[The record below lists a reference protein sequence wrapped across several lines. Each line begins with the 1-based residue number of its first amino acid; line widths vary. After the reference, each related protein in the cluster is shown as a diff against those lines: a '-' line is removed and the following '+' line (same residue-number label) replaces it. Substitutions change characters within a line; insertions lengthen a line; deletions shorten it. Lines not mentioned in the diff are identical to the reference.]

1 MGGRID
7 FGESLMRSASCKTP
21 VRACVAATVPAPRP
35 APSKIGLAVAAVLA
49 GAAGVPAAYA
59 DAAAPGAGGA
69 PTVDTLQEIVV
80 TARKRQE
87 NLQDVPISID
97 VFSRQDLQNLA
108 ITTMD
113 DYLQKVPSISYIS
126 TGPGTQLFV
135 MRGVSDGSNPNY
147 SNTSSTGFFV
157 DDMSMNYGGSQ
168 PDLHLYDIER
178 IEILNGPQGTTF
190 GAEAM
195 SGAIRYITNKP
206 DLRTLSA
213 GIDFDGGQIQS
224 AQQNWTYQ
232 GFLNVP
238 LIEGVLGLR
247 VSAFSDS
254 QGGFIDNALTT
265 RTWVNGAVSTNAPW
279 AGKDYNR
286 ENVEGGRVALKLQL
300 AQQWSALLTYGFQ
313 RQHTGG
319 AWDED
324 PTLSPR
330 TVSRFG
336 PESELFEANMVDFHV
351 DGDVGI
357 ADLVLASTYWNQE
370 RRQWDEYS
378 QYEQNYNGG
387 TQEGFT
393 CLTDPYYSPLLS
405 PDSPTASFSG
415 CNPALQYYSYN
426 ENPKRWS
433 NELRLVSKEGGRLH
447 WLTGLYW
454 EKTVDRNSGSTF
466 YMPGLQYGGD
476 AFQYELQ
483 YYDLTQRTLPPGI
496 WYTYTETS
504 DVLETT
510 EFANINFDVTDKL
523 NVEAGVSHFHDN
535 ESYDTP
541 VLGFAYTPN
550 SASYYASSSHKWDG
564 KAGISYKLSH
574 QAMVYADWSQ
584 GFRPGGSNS
593 GLPSDCYASGVTQ
606 TYDPDTL
613 NNYEL
618 GWKTTSLGHRLLWNG
633 AAYYMDWKNLQ
644 ALIYDASVCPSSSY
658 NINVGEA
665 RIYGAESN
673 IDFVINDNWSLQ
685 ASLDYTDARV
695 VTAADPNYDSYVGE
709 RLPFAPYFNW
719 SWNARYEHPLSRTL
733 HGYLQF
739 DMAHKG
745 DMYNGL
751 NPDDI
756 NSGLPRILQPQYTIT
771 NLRVGMHPADSERW
785 LVELYCTNLTDKNAI
800 VYSNTGN
807 FDLRET
813 TNEPRV
819 FGLRLSYRF
828 NRLAR

>member
-1 MGGRID
+1 
-7 FGESLMRSASCKTP
+7 MRSASRKSP
-21 VRACVAATVPAPRP
+21 VRTRLGGAARSRTPPEAR
-35 APSKIGLAVAAVLA
+35 STIGLAVAAVLA
-49 GAAGVPAAYA
+49 GAAGIPTVQA
-59 DAAAPGAGGA
+59 DAAAPRADGAS
-69 PTVDTLQEIVV
+69 TVDTLQEIVV
-80 TARKRQE
+80 TARKREE

-97 VFSRQDLQNLA
+97 VFSRRDLQNLA
-108 ITTMD
+108 IASMN
-113 DYLQKVPSISYIS
+113 DYLQKVPTISFIS

-147 SNTSSTGFFV
+147 ANTSSTGFFV
-157 DDMSMNYGGSQ
+157 DDMSMSYDGAQ

-195 SGAIRYITNKP
+195 AGAIRYITNKP
-206 DLRTLSA
+206 DLHAFSA
-213 GIDFDGGQIQS
+213 GIDFDGGQIQN
-224 AQQNWTYQ
+224 AQQNWSYQ
-232 GFLNVP
+232 GFVNLP

-254 QGGFIDNALTT
+254 HGGFINNALTT
-265 RTWVNGAVSTNAPW
+265 RTWVNGAVSSNAPW

-286 ENVEGGRVALKLQL
+286 ENVEGGRAALKLQL
-300 AQQWSALLTYGFQ
+300 GERWSALLSYGFQ
-313 RQHTGG
+313 RQHTRG

-324 PTLSPR
+324 PTLPAR
-330 TVSRFG
+330 TVARFG
-336 PESELFEANMVDFHV
+336 PESELFETNMVDFHV
-351 DGDVGI
+351 DGDLGI

-393 CLTDPYYSPLLS
+393 CLTDPYYSPLLNPS
-405 PDSPTASFSG
+405 TPSATFSG

-426 ENPKRWS
+426 ENPQRWS
-433 NELRLVSKEGGRLH
+433 NELRLVSKNTGRFH
-447 WLTGLYW
+447 WLAGLYW

-483 YYDLTQRTLPPGI
+483 YYGLTQRTLPPGI
-496 WYTYTETS
+496 WYTYSETS

-510 EFANINFDVTDKL
+510 EFTDINFDVTSKL

-541 VLGFAYTPN
+541 VLGFAYSPN
-550 SASYYASSSHKWDG
+550 SPSYFTSTSHKWDG
-564 KAGISYKLSH
+564 KAGVSYRITPR
-574 QAMVYADWSQ
+574 AMVYADWSQ

-593 GLPSDCYASGVTQ
+593 GLPSGCYASGVTP

-633 AAYYMDWKNLQ
+633 ATYYMDWKNLQ
-644 ALIYDASVCPSSSY
+644 ALIYDAAVCPSSSY

-665 RIYGAESN
+665 HIYGAESN
-673 IDFVINDNWSLQ
+673 VDYVIDENWSLQ
-685 ASLDYTDARV
+685 ASLNYTDARV
-695 VTAADPNYDSYVGE
+695 VTAVDPNYASYVGE
-709 RLPFAPYFNW
+709 RLPFSPYFNW
-719 SWNARYEHPLSRTL
+719 SWNARYEHPLSRKL
-733 HGYLQF
+733 RGYLQF
-739 DMAHKG
+739 DMSHKG

-756 NSGLPRILQPQYTIT
+756 NSGLPRILQPPYTIL
-771 NLRVGMHPADSERW
+771 NLRIGMQPGDSERW

-828 NRLAR
+828 NHLGPGASD

>member
-1 MGGRID
+1 MY
-7 FGESLMRSASCKTP
+7 SASRKPP
-21 VRACVAATVPAPRP
+21 VRACPAAAVRTPLA
-35 APSKIGLAVAAVLA
+35 APSKVGLTVAAVLA
-49 GAAGVPAAYA
+49 GAAGVATAHA
-59 DAAAPGAGGA
+59 DAAAPAA
-69 PTVDTLQEIVV
+69 RAASVDTLQEVVV

-97 VFSRQDLQNLA
+97 VFSKQELRNLA
-108 ITTMD
+108 ISTMD

-206 DLRTLSA
+206 DLRTLSG

-238 LIEGVLGLR
+238 LIAGVLALR

-254 QGGFIDNALTT
+254 EGGFIDNALTT
-265 RTWVNGAVSTNAPW
+265 RAWVNGAVSTNAPW

-286 ENVEGGRVALKLQL
+286 ENVEGGRVALKWQI
-300 AQQWSALLTYGFQ
+300 AEQWSALLTYGLQ
-313 RQHTGG
+313 RQRARG

-324 PTLSPR
+324 PTLPPR

-336 PESELFEANMVDFHV
+336 PESNLFETNMFDFHV
-351 DGDVGI
+351 EGDVGI
-357 ADLVLASTYWNQE
+357 ADLVLASTYWSQE

-393 CLTDPYYSPLLS
+393 CLTDPYYSPLRGS
-405 PDSPTASFSG
+405 SATTFSG
-415 CNPALQYYSYN
+415 CNPAVQYYSYN

-447 WLTGLYW
+447 WLAGLYW
-454 EKTVDRNSGSTF
+454 EKTVDRNYGSTF

-483 YYDLTQRTLPPGI
+483 YYGLTQRTLPPGV
-496 WYTYTETS
+496 WYTYSETS

-510 EFANINFDVTDKL
+510 EFANINFDVTEKL

-541 VLGFAYTPN
+541 VLGFAYSPN
-550 SASYYASSSHKWDG
+550 SPSYYSSTSHKWDG
-564 KAGISYKLSH
+564 KAGVSYKLSPK
-574 QAMVYADWSQ
+574 AMLYADWSQ

-593 GLPSDCYASGVTQ
+593 GLPADCYASGVTR
-606 TYDPDTL
+606 TYDADTL

-644 ALIYDASVCPSSSY
+644 ALIYDASVCASSSY

-665 RIYGAESN
+665 HIYGAESN
-673 IDFVINDNWSLQ
+673 VDYVINDNWSLQ

-695 VTAADPNYDSYVGE
+695 VAASAASYDAYVGE
-709 RLPFAPYFNW
+709 RLPFSPYFNW
-719 SWNARYEHPLSRTL
+719 SWNARYEHPVSRTL
-733 HGYLQF
+733 RGYLQL
-739 DMAHKG
+739 DMSHKG
-745 DMYNGL
+745 GMYNGL
-751 NPDDI
+751 NPDDK
-756 NSGLPRILQPQYTIT
+756 NTGLPRILQPPYTIV

-819 FGLRLSYRF
+819 FGVRLSYRF
-828 NRLAR
+828 NRPAQ

>member
-1 MGGRID
+1 
-7 FGESLMRSASCKTP
+7 MRSASRKTP
-21 VRACVAATVPAPRP
+21 VRACVAASVPAPR
-35 APSKIGLAVAAVLA
+35 AVPSKIGLAVAAVLA
-49 GAAGVPAAYA
+49 AAPGIPDSYA
-59 DAAAPGAGGA
+59 DAAAAGADA
-69 PTVDTLQEIVV
+69 ATADTLQEVVV
-80 TARKRQE
+80 TARKREE
-87 NLQDVPISID
+87 NLQNVPISID
-97 VFSRQDLQNLA
+97 VFGRQDLQKLA
-108 ITTMD
+108 ITSMD

-157 DDMSMNYGGSQ
+157 DDMSMSYGGSQ
-168 PDLHLYDIER
+168 PDLYLYDIER
-178 IEILNGPQGTTF
+178 VEILNGPQGTTF

-206 DLRTLSA
+206 DLHALSA
-213 GIDFDGGQIQS
+213 GIDFDGGQIHS

-232 GFLNVP
+232 GFLNLP

-254 QGGFIDNALTT
+254 EGGFIDNALTT
-265 RTWVNGAVSTNAPW
+265 RTWVNGAVSSNAQW

-286 ENVEGGRVALKLQL
+286 ENREGGRAALELQL
-300 AQQWSALLTYGFQ
+300 AQRWSMRLTYGFQ
-313 RQHTGG
+313 RQHTRG

-324 PTLSPR
+324 PTLPAR

-336 PESELFEANMVDFHV
+336 PESELFETNMMDFHV

-357 ADLVLASTYWNQE
+357 ADLVLASTYWSQE
-370 RRQWDEYS
+370 RRQFDEYS
-378 QYEQNYNGG
+378 QYEQNFNGG
-387 TQEGFT
+387 SQEGFT
-393 CLTDPYYSPLLS
+393 CLTDPYYSPLLN
-405 PDSPTASFSG
+405 PASPTASFSG
-415 CNPALQYYSYN
+415 CNPALQYFSYN
-426 ENPKRWS
+426 DNPRRWS

-447 WLTGLYW
+447 WLAGVYW
-454 EKTVDRNSGSTF
+454 EKSVDRNFGSTF

-483 YYDLTQRTLPPGI
+483 YYGLTQRTLPAGI
-496 WYTYTETS
+496 WYAYSETS

-541 VLGFAYTPN
+541 LLGFAYTPN
-550 SASYYASSSHKWDG
+550 SPSYYASSSHKWDG
-564 KAGISYKLSH
+564 KAGVSYKLSH
-574 QAMVYADWSQ
+574 QAMVYADWGQ
-584 GFRPGGSNS
+584 GFRPGGSNY
-593 GLPSDCYASGVTQ
+593 GLPSDCYASGVQQ

-613 NNYEL
+613 NSYEL

-644 ALIYDASVCPSSSY
+644 ALIYNASVCPSSSY

-665 RIYGAESN
+665 HIYGAESN
-673 IDFVINDNWSLQ
+673 IDFRINDNWSMQ

-695 VTAADPNYDSYVGE
+695 VATVNPNYDSYVGE
-709 RLPFAPYFNW
+709 RLPFSPYFNW
-719 SWNARYEHPLSRTL
+719 SWNARYEHPLARTL
-733 HGYLQF
+733 RAYLQF

-751 NPDDI
+751 NPNDI
-756 NSGLPRILQPQYTIT
+756 NSGLPRILQPQYTIM
-771 NLRVGMHPADSERW
+771 NLRVGVHPADSERW
-785 LVELYCTNLTDKNAI
+785 LMELYCTNLTDKNAI

-828 NRLAR
+828 DRLAR

>member
-1 MGGRID
+1 MH
-7 FGESLMRSASCKTP
+7 SASRKTP
-21 VRACVAATVPAPRP
+21 VRACIAAAVQAPRA

-49 GAAGVPAAYA
+49 GAAGIPAAHA
-59 DAAAPGAGGA
+59 DAAAAGADA
-69 PTVDTLQEIVV
+69 ATVDRLQEVVV

-97 VFSRQDLQNLA
+97 VFSKQDLRNLA
-108 ITTMD
+108 ISTMD

-178 IEILNGPQGTTF
+178 VEILNGPQGTTF

-206 DLRTLSA
+206 DLHTLSG

-224 AQQNWTYQ
+224 AQQNWTYE

-238 LIEGVLGLR
+238 LIDGVLGLR

-254 QGGFIDNALTT
+254 EGGFIDNALTT
-265 RTWVNGAVSTNAPW
+265 RTWVNGAVSTNAQW

-286 ENVEGGRVALKLQL
+286 ENVEGGRVALKWQF
-300 AQQWSALLTYGFQ
+300 ARQWSALLTYGFQ
-313 RQHTGG
+313 RQHTRG

-324 PTLSPR
+324 PTLPPR

-336 PESELFEANMVDFHV
+336 PESNLFETNMFDFHV

-357 ADLVLASTYWNQE
+357 ADLVLASTYWSQE

-387 TQEGFT
+387 SQEGFT
-393 CLTDPYYSPLLS
+393 CLTDPYYSPLLGS
-405 PDSPTASFSG
+405 SATTFSG
-415 CNPALQYYSYN
+415 CNPAVQYYSYSD
-426 ENPKRWS
+426 NPRRWS

-447 WLTGLYW
+447 WLAGLYW
-454 EKTVDRNSGSTF
+454 EKTVDRNYGSTF

-483 YYDLTQRTLPPGI
+483 YYNLTQRTLPPGV
-496 WYTYTETS
+496 WYAYSETS

-523 NVEAGVSHFHDN
+523 NVEAGVSHFHDD

-541 VLGFAYTPN
+541 LLGFAYSPN
-550 SASYYASSSHKWDG
+550 SPSDYSSTSHKWDG
-564 KAGISYKLSH
+564 KAGISYKLSRK
-574 QAMVYADWSQ
+574 AMVYADWSQ

-593 GLPSDCYASGVTQ
+593 GLPADCYASGVTQ
-606 TYDPDTL
+606 TYDADTL

-665 RIYGAESN
+665 HIYGAESN
-673 IDFVINDNWSLQ
+673 IDFMINENWSLE
-685 ASLDYTDARV
+685 ASLDYTDARIV
-695 VTAADPNYDSYVGE
+695 RAVDPNYDSYVGE
-709 RLPFAPYFNW
+709 RLPFSPYFNW
-719 SWNARYEHPLSRTL
+719 SWNVRYEHPLARKL

-751 NPDDI
+751 NPDDK
-756 NSGLPRILQPQYTIT
+756 NTGLPRILQPQYTIM

-819 FGLRLSYRF
+819 FGVRLSYRF
-828 NRLAR
+828 GRLAQ

>member
-1 MGGRID
+1 MH
-7 FGESLMRSASCKTP
+7 SASRKTA
-21 VRACVAATVPAPRP
+21 VRARVAATARAPRG
-35 APSKIGLAVAAVLA
+35 APSKVGLAVAAVLA
-49 GAAGVPAAYA
+49 GVAGVPAAHADPAALGA
-59 DAAAPGAGGA
+59 DAA
-69 PTVDTLQEIVV
+69 TVNTLQEVVV
-80 TARKRQE
+80 TARKREE

-97 VFSRQDLQNLA
+97 VFSKQDLQNLA
-108 ITTMD
+108 ISKME

-206 DLRTLSA
+206 DLHTLSA

-265 RTWVNGAVSTNAPW
+265 RTWVNGAVSTNAQW

-286 ENVEGGRVALKLQL
+286 ANVEGGRVALKLQF
-300 AQQWSALLTYGFQ
+300 AQQWSALLTYGVQ
-313 RQHTGG
+313 RQHTRG

-324 PTLSPR
+324 PTLPPR

-336 PESELFEANMVDFHV
+336 PESELFETNMVDFHV

-357 ADLVLASTYWNQE
+357 ADLVLASTYWSEE
-370 RRQWDEYS
+370 RRQFDEYS

-393 CLTDPYYSPLLS
+393 CLTDPYYSPLLTGAPS
-405 PDSPTASFSG
+405 ATFSG
-415 CNPALQYYSYN
+415 CNSALQYYSYN
-426 ENPKRWS
+426 ENPRRWS

-447 WLTGLYW
+447 WLAGLYW
-454 EKTVDRNSGSTF
+454 EKTVDRNFGSTF

-483 YYDLTQRTLPPGI
+483 FYGLTQRTLPPGV
-496 WYTYTETS
+496 WYTYNENS

-523 NVEAGVSHFHDN
+523 NVEAGVSHFHDK

-550 SASYYASSSHKWDG
+550 SPSDFSSSSHKWDG
-564 KAGISYKLSH
+564 KAGISYKVSH

-584 GFRPGGSNS
+584 GFRPGGSNY
-593 GLPSDCYASGVTQ
+593 GLPSGCYSSGVTQ

-613 NNYEL
+613 NSYEL
-618 GWKTTSLGHRLLWNG
+618 GWKTTSLGHRLLWDG
-633 AAYYMDWKNLQ
+633 AAYYMDWKSLQ

-665 RIYGAESN
+665 HIYGAESN
-673 IDFVINDNWSLQ
+673 IDFRISDNWSLQ
-685 ASLDYTDARV
+685 ASLDYTDARIV
-695 VTAADPNYDSYVGE
+695 AAVDPNYAPYVGE
-709 RLPFAPYFNW
+709 RLPFSPYFNW
-719 SWNARYEHPLSRTL
+719 SWNARYEHPLTRTL
-733 HGYLQF
+733 GAYLQF

-745 DMYNGL
+745 AMYNGL
-751 NPDDI
+751 NPDDK
-756 NSGLPRILQPQYTIT
+756 NSGLPRILQPQYTIM

-785 LVELYCTNLTDKNAI
+785 LVELYCTNMTDKNAI

-813 TNEPRV
+813 TNQPRV